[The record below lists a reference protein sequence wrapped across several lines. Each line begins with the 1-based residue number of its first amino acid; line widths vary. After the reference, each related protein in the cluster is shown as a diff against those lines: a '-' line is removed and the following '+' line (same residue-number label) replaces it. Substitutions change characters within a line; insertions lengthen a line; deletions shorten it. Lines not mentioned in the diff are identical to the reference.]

1 MRQIPEKID
10 SKFRFVLLASRRA
23 EQMMRGAQ
31 PKVDKPG
38 AKQTRVAMHEILD
51 EAVAW
56 DYGPAEEVLEEA
68 MTEDGEAVCT
78 DAEGEGAAGAKE
90 S

>member
-10 SKFRFVLLASRRA
+10 SKFRFVLLASKRA

-31 PKVDKPG
+31 AKVELPG
-38 AKQTRVAMHEILD
+38 AKQTQVAMHEILND
-51 EAVAW
+51 AVGW
-56 DYGPAEEVLEEA
+56 DYGPAEEVSGEA
-68 MTEDGEAVCT
+68 MAEDGEAGAA
-78 DAEGEGAAGAKE
+78 DGEGASGAAD

>member
-1 MRQIPEKID
+1 MQQIPEKID
-10 SKFRFVLLASRRA
+10 SKFRFVLLASQRA

-38 AKQTRVAMHEILD
+38 VKQTRLAMHEILED
-51 EAVAW
+51 AVSW
-56 DYGPAEEVLEEA
+56 DYGAAPEEAAADALADGALGDDAAAAEEA
-68 MTEDGEAVCT
+68 GTE
-78 DAEGEGAAGAKE
+78 